1 MARRFFGG
9 RKVRGLSTDT
19 KPTAPEDDAEF
30 YETNTKKTFDWSG
43 SAWVERTTP
52 EASAITANT
61 AKTGITGAQATAIT
75 ANTAKISLDDNS
87 VTLSK
92 LAHGTAGKLVG
103 FNSSTGVPEEQDAPS
118 GSVGNTVVLKHNTTI
133 GDYTFPTLEDTA
145 HSSVGTGTGNTTY
158 VALTDTTTTVPLTDT
173 YYATLWTSTAN
184 QADQD
189 NSTSSQVYTV
199 SGSSAYR
206 DNGYAIWDF
215 GDDAGYAIRICQR
228 MDGIA
233 NGVAQWFHSDDNSS
247 WTEITSA
254 VPTETKT
261 EADYAISGGFRYLKY
276 YQNSASGWMTQH
288 LFQVT
293 RLRYGTTVDY
303 TSRKM
308 VDQDTG
314 EYAVTNEEA
323 NPWLS
328 AGMAS
333 STLTSG
339 VALWL
344 ESDTNETEIKIQ
356 TSPDNSTWTTKRT
369 VLVSKLTAGQYNYIR
384 FTPTTCQYIRIY
396 GSSGASKKL
405 AIGELKVK
413 NGVTDALLLTDHEHL
428 DISTTDTSLELDGTA

>member
-1 MARRFFGG
+1 MTL
-9 RKVRGLSTDT
+9 VYLSGNRIEGVSSDT
-19 KPTAPEDDAEF
+19 KPTTVQANAVF
-30 YETNTKKTFDWSG
+30 YETNTGKTFDLSG
-43 SAWVERTTP
+43 GSWTERTTP

-61 AKTGITGAQATAIT
+61 AKV
-75 ANTAKISLDDNS
+75 SLTDNS
-87 VTLSK
+87 VTLAK
-92 LAHGTAGKLVG
+92 LAHGTAGKLIG
-103 FNSSTGVPEEQDAPS
+103 FNSSTGVPEEQDTPS

-158 VALTDTTTTVPLTDT
+158 VALKDTTTTVPLTDT
-173 YYATLWTSTAN
+173 YYSTLWTSTAN

-189 NSTSSQVYTV
+189 NSTSSQIYTV

-228 MDGIA
+228 LDGIA

-247 WTEITSA
+247 WTEITAA

-261 EADYAISGGFRYLKY
+261 ETDYAISGGFRYLKY

-293 RLRYGTTVDY
+293 RLRYGSTVDY

-308 VDQDTG
+308 VDEDTG

-323 NPWLS
+323 NPWMS

-339 VALWL
+339 VAIWH

-369 VLVSKLTAGQYNYIR
+369 ILVSKLTAGQYNYIR
-384 FTPTTCQYIRIY
+384 FTPTTCLYVRIY

-413 NGVTDALLLTDHEHL
+413 NGITDTLLLTDHEHL